1 MVFDSGTMIEVAWTV
16 AILVWL
22 AGSLTTKAT
31 VRRQS
36 AGSRLLEIAPL
47 LLGVVLVRTNRTLF
61 RLLAVRF
68 VPATADWQ
76 MIGAAVVVAGVAV
89 AVWARFTL
97 GKNWSATV
105 TVKQEHEL
113 VRRGPYSVVR
123 HPIYSGF
130 LLAILGTAIY
140 QGELKALLALVLAS
154 VTWKIK
160 SLHEEA
166 FMETEF
172 GAQYTQYKREVK
184 SLVPWIW

>member
-1 MVFDSGTMIEVAWTV
+1 MAFDLDTVIEAAWLVAV
-16 AILVWL
+16 VIWL
-22 AGSLTTKAT
+22 AGSFTNKAT

-36 AGSRLLEIAPL
+36 LGSRLLEIAPL
-47 LLGVVLVRTNRTLF
+47 LLGVVLLRTDRTLF

-68 VPATADWQ
+68 VPDTEGWRV
-76 MIGAAVVVAGVAV
+76 IGAALTVAGVAV
-89 AVWARFTL
+89 AIWARFSL

-113 VRRGPYSVVR
+113 IRRGPYKVVR

-140 QGELKALLALVLAS
+140 AGQLKGLVALVLAA

-160 SLHEEA
+160 SMHEEA